1 MKKSDK
7 TIIKLTDKQKEQ
19 LKDARWDFKK
29 AIRKNKSN
37 KKAVKKIDVI
47 LLRNSNHSIEEI
59 AKETNL
65 KVRTVYNYIQLYKN
79 NNFYDFV
86 YSKYVKSELVQ
97 FKSQILKEFHDN
109 PVRSYRE
116 ARDRIEKL
124 TGIKRSITQVKK
136 FLNSNHIYSVKKRRF
151 NYIARRKLKAKIQK
165 ADLEKYAPEIVKYFE
180 KHPCDNYNIAIKVI
194 KKITKI
200 KLCKPNA
207 IKFLNEHGIYSKHSR
222 KKPRNTQ
229 VM

>member
-7 TIIKLTDKQKEQ
+7 TIIKLTDRQEAL
-19 LKDARWDFKK
+19 LKNKRWDFERK
-29 AIRKNKSN
+29 IRKNKNN

-79 NNFYDFV
+79 NNFYDFITP
-86 YSKYVKSELVQ
+86 KYVKADLVQ
-97 FKSQILKEFHDN
+97 FKGLILKEFYDN

-124 TGIKRSITQVKK
+124 TGIRRSIPQVRK
-136 FLNSNHIYSVKKRRF
+136 FLNDNQIYSVKKRRLD
-151 NYIARRKLKAKIQK
+151 YIARRKLKAKIQK

-180 KHPCDNYNIAIKVI
+180 KHPCDNYDIAIKVI

-207 IKFLNEHGIYSKHSR
+207 IKFLNDHGIYSKHSR

>member
-1 MKKSDK
+1 MKKYDK
-7 TIIKLTDKQKEQ
+7 TIIKLTDKQKKQ
-19 LKDARWDFKK
+19 LTTAKRDFNKT
-29 AIRKNKSN
+29 INKSKN
-37 KKAVKKIDVI
+37 RQKAVKKIDVI
-47 LLRNSNHSIEEI
+47 LLRNSHHSIEEI

-86 YSKYVKSELVQ
+86 YTKYVKSDLVQ
-97 FKSQILKEFHDN
+97 FKSIILEEFHNN
-109 PVRSYRE
+109 PPRSYRE

-136 FLNSNHIYSVKKRRF
+136 FLNNNHVYSARTKKILYERR
-151 NYIARRKLKAKIQK
+151 IKLKAKIQK
-165 ADLEKYAPEIVKYFE
+165 IDLEKYAPEIVKYFE
-180 KHPCDNYNIAIKVI
+180 KHPCDNYDIGIKVI

-200 KLCKPNA
+200 KLCKPKA
-207 IKFLNEHGIYSKHSR
+207 IKFLNDHGIYSKHSR